1 MQERIRR
8 DCDAALGPWSLGE
21 SEEQGQRMMMI
32 MMMMMMMMMMVEV
45 LMVEAMMVEVMIMV
59 SVVLRIGMSTLLLLM
74 DVGSVSGTSIYI
86 SDCCWFIGW
95 RHRAHLCK

>member
-21 SEEQGQRMMMI
+21 SEEQGQR
-32 MMMMMMMMMMVEV
+32 MMMMMVEV

-74 DVGSVSGTSIYI
+74 MIIIIINRWT
-86 SDCCWFIGW
+86 
-95 RHRAHLCK
+95 